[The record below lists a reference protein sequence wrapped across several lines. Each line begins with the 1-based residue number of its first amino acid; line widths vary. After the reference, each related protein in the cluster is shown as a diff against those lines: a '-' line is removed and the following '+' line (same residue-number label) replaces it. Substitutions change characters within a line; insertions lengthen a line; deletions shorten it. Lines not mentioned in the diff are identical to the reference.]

1 VNELPALL
9 GKSKTGRHELVEDA
23 DVRSIIEGDWK
34 LIQPSDQPS
43 VNQNT
48 NTELSNDAEP
58 QLYNLASDPREK
70 SNVTSQYPERAKMLT
85 ELLGKVRA
93 GSRSR

>member
-1 VNELPALL
+1 
-9 GKSKTGRHELVEDA
+9 VEDA

-58 QLYNLASDPREK
+58 QLYNLAS
-70 SNVTSQYPERAKMLT
+70 ALT
-85 ELLGKVRA
+85 GLL
-93 GSRSR
+93 S

>member
-1 VNELPALL
+1 
-9 GKSKTGRHELVEDA
+9 VEDA

-58 QLYNLASDPREK
+58 QLYNLASDPGEK
-70 SNVTSQYPERAKMLT
+70 SNVASQYPERVKKLT
-85 ELLGKVRA
+85 ELLDKVRA
-93 GSRSR
+93 EGRSR

>member
-1 VNELPALL
+1 
-9 GKSKTGRHELVEDA
+9 VEDA

-48 NTELSNDAEP
+48 NTELSKNAEP
-58 QLYNLASDPREK
+58 QLYNLAS
-70 SNVTSQYPERAKMLT
+70 ALT
-85 ELLGKVRA
+85 GLL
-93 GSRSR
+93 S